1 MTDDPGNSGPKPD
14 RPGDDRQLSE
24 RLRRLDA
31 ALTKVRRTDVGEE
44 DKRSTSR
51 SDTQGL
57 VRALRLSS
65 EFVAAIVVGGGIG
78 WLVDRVSG
86 TSPFGFIAFF
96 LLGFVAGIIN
106 VMRAAGLSAGTPP
119 SGDEGT

>member
-1 MTDDPGNSGPKPD
+1 MRWKLAFSY
-14 RPGDDRQLSE
+14 
-24 RLRRLDA
+24 
-31 ALTKVRRTDVGEE
+31 ALVTVATLLAIECI
-44 DKRSTSR
+44 
-51 SDTQGL
+51 
-57 VRALRLSS
+57 
-65 EFVAAIVVGGGIG
+65 VAAIVVGGGIG